1 MEQARWGQVTASPMS
16 LPGVGQ
22 QLPPQRGAP
31 GGADTAAVPGAARR
45 AHAAGVRRAGG
56 SPQGEEVALV
66 PLSPAVGC
74 PRPRVAPWSSVS
86 RRSGWWWRTRTGWW
100 WCPTGP
106 PGPSRPCCCPA
117 GTSSACRTCVTA
129 RGTVSDP
136 DILPHVPWAQWFW
149 GGRPMGAGGG
159 PVLLFGVTRGAA
171 LHALRVL
178 SAWMWSRDVAGASL
192 LLVTGVPPA
201 WGRVVLASW
210 GCDTLPTP
218 PRLGL
223 HHAEAAHQV
232 RQPLPSLLP
241 LLHGLAR

>member
-1 MEQARWGQVTASPMS
+1 
-16 LPGVGQ
+16 
-22 QLPPQRGAP
+22 
-31 GGADTAAVPGAARR
+31 
-45 AHAAGVRRAGG
+45 
-56 SPQGEEVALV
+56 
-66 PLSPAVGC
+66 
-74 PRPRVAPWSSVS
+74 
-86 RRSGWWWRTRTGWW
+86 
-100 WCPTGP
+100 
-106 PGPSRPCCCPA
+106 
-117 GTSSACRTCVTA
+117 
-129 RGTVSDP
+129 
-136 DILPHVPWAQWFW
+136 
-149 GGRPMGAGGG
+149 MGAGGG

-171 LHALRVL
+171 LCALGVL